1 MSEEKRT
8 AKRWYDL
15 NPTVSMAVGL
25 MEKAPLEKQLECADF
40 IIEKVQGYGIKITD
54 NDLSEFINVF
64 RRWYDK
70 NKQIHD
76 ALEYLKMSPTD
87 VQVGIC
93 LDLMEKLDSQTEN
106 SEEINK

>member
-1 MSEEKRT
+1 MSEEKKL

-15 NPTVSMAVGL
+15 NPTVCMAVGL
-25 MEKAPLEKQLECADF
+25 MEKAPLEKQLECADL
-40 IIEKVQGYGIKITD
+40 IINKVQSYGIKITD

-76 ALEYLKMSPTD
+76 AFEYLKMAPTD

-93 LDLMEKLDSQTEN
+93 LDLIEKLEN
-106 SEEINK
+106 QEEENK

>member
-1 MSEEKRT
+1 MTEEKRT

-15 NPTVSMAVGL
+15 NPTVCMAVGL
-25 MEKAPLEKQLECADF
+25 MEKAPVDKQLECADY
-40 IIEKVQGYGIKITD
+40 INDKVQGYGIKITD
-54 NDLSEFINVF
+54 NDFSEFINVF

-76 ALEYLKMSPTD
+76 ALEYLKMSPID

-93 LDLMEKLDSQTEN
+93 LDLIEKLEN
-106 SEEINK
+106 SEEK

>member
-1 MSEEKRT
+1 MSEEKKI

-15 NPTVSMAVGL
+15 NPTVCMAVGL
-25 MEKAPLEKQLECADF
+25 MEKAPLEKQLECADL
-40 IIEKVQGYGIKITD
+40 IINKVQSYGIKITD

-76 ALEYLKMSPTD
+76 AFEYLKMAPTD

-93 LDLMEKLDSQTEN
+93 LDLIEKLEN
-106 SEEINK
+106 QEEKNK

>member
-1 MSEEKRT
+1 MTEEKRT

-15 NPTVSMAVGL
+15 NPTVCMAVGL
-25 MEKAPLEKQLECADF
+25 MEKAPVDKQLECADF
-40 IIEKVQGYGIKITD
+40 IIDKVQGYGIKITD

-87 VQVGIC
+87 VQVEIR
-93 LDLMEKLDSQTEN
+93 LDLIEKLEN
-106 SEEINK
+106 SEEK

>member
-1 MSEEKRT
+1 MSEEKKI
-8 AKRWYDL
+8 AKRWYDQ
-15 NPTVSMAVGL
+15 NPTVCMAVGL
-25 MEKAPLEKQLECADF
+25 MEKAPLEKQLECADL
-40 IIEKVQGYGIKITD
+40 IINKVQSYGIKITD

-76 ALEYLKMSPTD
+76 AFEYLKMAPTD

-93 LDLMEKLDSQTEN
+93 LDLIEKLEN
-106 SEEINK
+106 PEEENK

>member
-1 MSEEKRT
+1 MTEEKRT

-15 NPTVSMAVGL
+15 NPTVCMAVGL
-25 MEKAPLEKQLECADF
+25 MEKAPVDKQLECADF
-40 IIEKVQGYGIKITD
+40 IIDKVQGYGIKITD

-87 VQVGIC
+87 VQVGIG
-93 LDLMEKLDSQTEN
+93 LDLIEKLENTE
-106 SEEINK
+106 EK

>member
-1 MSEEKRT
+1 MSEEKKI
-8 AKRWYDL
+8 AKRWKDL
-15 NPTVSMAVGL
+15 NPKECMAVGL
-25 MEKAPLEKQLECADF
+25 MEKAPLEKQLECADL
-40 IIEKVQGYGIKITD
+40 IINKVQSYGIKITD

-76 ALEYLKMSPTD
+76 AFEYLKMAPTD

-93 LDLMEKLDSQTEN
+93 LDLIEKLEN
-106 SEEINK
+106 QEEENK